1 MIKEHDLFF
10 KAVSLCHIVQISSVQ
25 TDSTSDGPWQ
35 SNFASSQLEYYAS
48 SPDEKALVEAA
59 ARFGIV
65 FIGNSEETMEVKTL
79 GKLERYKLFHIL
91 EFDSD
96 LRRTSVIVQA
106 PSGEKLLFAKGA
118 ESSILPQ
125 CIGGEIEKNRIHV
138 DEFALKGLRTPCMA
152 YRQFTSKEYK
162 EIDRCLF
169 EARTALQQQEEKL
182 ADVFQFIEKD
192 LILLGATAVGDKL
205 RDKLRETIE
214 ALRMAGIK
222 VLVLTGDK
230 HETAVR
236 VSLSCRHFHSTM
248 NILELINQKSDSE
261 CAEKLRQLARR

>member
-125 CIGGEIEKNRIHV
+125 CIGGEIEKTRIHV
-138 DEFALKGLRTPCMA
+138 DEFALV
-152 YRQFTSKEYK
+152 S
-162 EIDRCLF
+162 
-169 EARTALQQQEEKL
+169 
-182 ADVFQFIEKD
+182 ADFSYFKNAKMKKNAFIYMKD
-192 LILLGATAVGDKL
+192 LRFHFYISILSSIIEILQFQLHYMLAPHSFIKKL
-205 RDKLRETIE
+205 L
-214 ALRMAGIK
+214 
-222 VLVLTGDK
+222 LT
-230 HETAVR
+230 
-236 VSLSCRHFHSTM
+236 C
-248 NILELINQKSDSE
+248 
-261 CAEKLRQLARR
+261 